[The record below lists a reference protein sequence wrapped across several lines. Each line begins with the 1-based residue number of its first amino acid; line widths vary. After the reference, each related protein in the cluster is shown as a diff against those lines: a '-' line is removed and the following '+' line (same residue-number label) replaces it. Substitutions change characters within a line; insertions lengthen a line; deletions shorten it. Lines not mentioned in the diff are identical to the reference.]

1 MDLESVEWLER
12 YLIEQ
17 TSNLALCI
25 VSHDR
30 EFLDRVCTKIVET
43 ERGVAYSYNGNYRTF
58 VDQKADR
65 AALQQKNHDL
75 QQKEIKALKSEI
87 NKLRPIESAA
97 QSVKQKE
104 RQLKAM
110 EQGGPDHIPRP
121 FVDKKKFNF
130 RFPPSPRCA
139 PEVIELENVAHG
151 YGGST
156 LFSDIDLC
164 IERGDRIAI
173 LGPNGAGKSTLLR
186 LIMGREEPRE
196 GTAEITASNAVTEYF
211 EQDQVCDA
219 RKRAKPGTTS
229 SRAL

>member
-219 RKRAKPGTTS
+219 RSKPAS
-229 SRAL
+229 